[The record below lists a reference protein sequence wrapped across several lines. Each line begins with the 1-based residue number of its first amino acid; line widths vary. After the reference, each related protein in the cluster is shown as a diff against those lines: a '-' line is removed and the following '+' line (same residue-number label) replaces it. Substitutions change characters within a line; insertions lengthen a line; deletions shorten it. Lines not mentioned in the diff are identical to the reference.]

1 MSEAPQLPTR
11 VSPIRAK
18 AFGTRRGQR
27 RPPQEPVDGAT
38 WREAVAALAARSA
51 RPETVAAGAASSAL
65 FDAWLRGE
73 WMLVDR
79 FDCGNLRVYLAGA
92 ARPGFAARLTALQ
105 RRVAEG
111 IGRGQLLKQ
120 IADELTVSIAAVCNT
135 ALRVEHALGLENR
148 VELAA
153 FFAPGGLS
161 TQLAVHAVAGVRVLV
176 GATRVRR
183 PELWALLSFAEREI
197 ADLIVRGAH
206 VDQIAVL
213 RGTSTFT
220 VDTQIA
226 SIYEKLGIGSRNEL
240 AIRVAGLAFARE
252 EARSRR

>member
-1 MSEAPQLPTR
+1 
-11 VSPIRAK
+11 
-18 AFGTRRGQR
+18 
-27 RPPQEPVDGAT
+27 
-38 WREAVAALAARSA
+38 
-51 RPETVAAGAASSAL
+51 
-65 FDAWLRGE
+65 
-73 WMLVDR
+73 MLVDR
-79 FDCGNLRVYLAGA
+79 FDRGDLRVYVAGA
-92 ARPGFAARLTALQ
+92 ARPGFAAPLTALQ
-105 RRVAEG
+105 RRVAVS

-120 IADELTVSIAAVCNT
+120 VADDLAVSIAAVCNT

-213 RGTSTFT
+213 RKTSTFT

-240 AIRVAGLAFARE
+240 AIRAAGLAFAGE
-252 EARSRR
+252 EARLTR